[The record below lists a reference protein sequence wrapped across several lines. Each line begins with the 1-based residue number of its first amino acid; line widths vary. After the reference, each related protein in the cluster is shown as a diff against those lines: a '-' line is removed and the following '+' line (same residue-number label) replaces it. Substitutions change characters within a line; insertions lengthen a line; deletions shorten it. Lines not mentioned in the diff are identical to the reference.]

1 MAYFRTLLLLVVSA
15 EAARVA
21 PVQKKLEKAENTTK
35 PAKVDEKTLEK
46 EKALE
51 KKDETLKMC
60 MSKMFD
66 MLQHPDQQKNAAK
79 CEKDGKFVDQ
89 VIGDIQKD
97 DEAAAKAQVNQLF
110 TKCASLPTDCAAEVA
125 PQLIEMLR
133 LSGAAVSKKCR
144 DEIQKPQEDEKLM
157 TEASNCDSKMNIS
170 ESTLSALNA
179 GNLTKAQGFSEQAL
193 TQCMHVSK
201 DCAHQAAPAFLNTAM
216 MHVMEERAM
225 EEMLNSAPVMVIQ
238 PIIMVTPDQ
247 IAPAKG
253 QHKKALSL
261 LSMAASTHKKQ
272 FRRAHVRGSKTTA
285 LLQVGS
291 HQGPWISELLVK
303 LAVAK

>member
-179 GNLTKAQGFSEQAL
+179 GTLRLKREEQIVRILVLNDPRLLCGLAHEKFVFFAPEGGHGEDPAHFRLHDFADLLGQLLYGFGCDVLQTLCYDFHEREL
-193 TQCMHVSK
+193 
-201 DCAHQAAPAFLNTAM
+201 AP
-216 MHVMEERAM
+216 
-225 EEMLNSAPVMVIQ
+225 I
-238 PIIMVTPDQ
+238 
-247 IAPAKG
+247 
-253 QHKKALSL
+253 
-261 LSMAASTHKKQ
+261 
-272 FRRAHVRGSKTTA
+272 
-285 LLQVGS
+285 
-291 HQGPWISELLVK
+291 
-303 LAVAK
+303 